1 MGALSGG
8 RPGVGISVVGA
19 VPVVVVSPY
28 PLLCEG
34 VRHALAGTE
43 FSVLG
48 ETPDA
53 ASAVQLARGTK
64 PSVVLVDGDLIGA
77 GVTVI
82 REVLRAQPQAVVLV
96 LADRS
101 SDADVVDA
109 VRAGAIGFL
118 DKDVEAGCLPGVMR
132 AALAG
137 EAVVPRR
144 LVGRLLNEVRS
155 RGAVPGAGWSPV
167 PLTRREFEV
176 LDLMRAGLTTSG
188 IAEQL
193 FVSPG
198 TVRSHVMSMMHKL
211 RVGDREALVR
221 CAGDPSWRPPVAAL

>member
-1 MGALSGG
+1 
-8 RPGVGISVVGA
+8 VGISVVGA

-43 FSVLG
+43 FSVSG
-48 ETPDA
+48 EAPDL
-53 ASAVQLARGTK
+53 ASAVAAVRRVR
-64 PSVVLVDGDLIGA
+64 PEVVLVDGDLPGGGVA
-77 GVTVI
+77 GV
-82 REVLRAQPQAVVLV
+82 RELLRVEPRATVLV

-101 SDADVVDA
+101 ADADVVDA

-118 DKDVEAGCLPGVMR
+118 DKDVETGYLPGVIR

-155 RGAVPGAGWSPV
+155 RSAAPGIGWSPV

-176 LDLMRAGLTTSG
+176 LDLVRAGLTTSG
-188 IAEQL
+188 IAERL

-198 TVRSHVMSMMHKL
+198 TVRSHVMSMMRKL
-211 RVGDREALVR
+211 HVGDRESLVR
-221 CAGDPSWRPPVAAL
+221 CVGDPSWQPPVAAL

>member
-1 MGALSGG
+1 MGAVRVL
-8 RPGVGISVVGA
+8 
-19 VPVVVVSPY
+19 VVSPY
-28 PLLCEG
+28 PLLSEG
-34 VRHALAGTE
+34 VRQALAGTE
-43 FSVLG
+43 FSVSG
-48 ETPDA
+48 AAMDA
-53 ASAVQLARGTK
+53 PSAVAVAGRIR
-64 PSVVLVDGDLIGA
+64 PVVVLVDGDLA
-77 GVTVI
+77 GGGVAVV
-82 REVLRAQPQAVVLV
+82 REVLRAHPQATVLV
-96 LADRS
+96 LADPS
-101 SDADVVDA
+101 SEADLVDA

-118 DKDVEAGCLPGVMR
+118 DKDVQTGCLPGVIR

-144 LVGRLLNEVRS
+144 LVGRLLTEVRS
-155 RGAVPGAGWSPV
+155 RSTSVVGSSWSPV

-188 IAEQL
+188 IAERL

-211 RVGDREALVR
+211 RVGDRESLVR

>member
-1 MGALSGG
+1 MILGWGSF
-8 RPGVGISVVGA
+8 VGA
-19 VPVVVVSPY
+19 VRVLVVSPY
-28 PLLCEG
+28 PLLSEG
-34 VRHALAGTE
+34 VRQALAGTE
-43 FSVLG
+43 FAVLL
-48 ETPDA
+48 EAHDA
-53 ASAVQLARGTK
+53 ASAAQVAQGTDRRV
-64 PSVVLVDGDLIGA
+64 VVLVDGDLA
-77 GVTVI
+77 GGGVSVI

-96 LADRS
+96 LADPS
-101 SDADVVDA
+101 SEADVVDA

-118 DKDVEAGCLPGVMR
+118 DKDVEAGCLPGVIR

-144 LVGRLLNEVRS
+144 LVGRLLTEVRS
-155 RGAVPGAGWSPV
+155 RSASVVGTSWSPV

-211 RVGDREALVR
+211 RVGDRESLVR
-221 CAGDPSWRPPVAAL
+221 CAGDPSWRPPVVAL

>member
-1 MGALSGG
+1 MGDVCVL
-8 RPGVGISVVGA
+8 
-19 VPVVVVSPY
+19 VVSPY
-28 PLLCEG
+28 PLLSEG
-34 VRHALAGTE
+34 VRQALVGTE
-43 FSVLG
+43 FTVSG
-48 ETPDA
+48 DAMDA
-53 ASAVQLARGTK
+53 ASAVTAVQRLQPG
-64 PSVVLVDGDLIGA
+64 VVLVDGDLAEDGI
-77 GVTVI
+77 VVI
-82 REVLRAQPQAVVLV
+82 RDVLRDNPQTTVLV

-118 DKDVEAGCLPGVMR
+118 DKDVEALCLPGVIR

-144 LVGRLLNEVRS
+144 LVGRLLTEVRS
-155 RGAVPGAGWSPV
+155 RGMSASGSSWSPV

-176 LDLMRAGLTTSG
+176 LDLMKAGLTTSG
-188 IAEQL
+188 IAERL

-211 RVGDREALVR
+211 RVGDRESLVR
-221 CAGDPSWRPPVAAL
+221 CGGDPSWQPPLAAL